1 MAAILTVPTK
11 ISPFPYAA
19 TALAAYTGI
28 AAVAFDE
35 TAPGLSLDLN
45 GQIASTEDEIIEV
58 LAKAAD
64 LAGDSAK
71 VGHLRRSVTISTTDA
86 DS

>member
-11 ISPFPYAA
+11 IAPFPYGA

-28 AAVAFDE
+28 AAVAFE
-35 TAPGLSLDLN
+35 EAAPGLSLDLN
-45 GQIASTEDEIIEV
+45 GQSASTEDEIIQT

-71 VGHLRRSVTISTTDA
+71 VSDPRRSIRSR
-86 DS
+86 S